1 MTRSTILCSLTA
13 LSLFVLL
20 VFEVSRGQLVDEFT
34 APQLN
39 EDLWVIMEVGNASYE
54 IKDGKLILSSPDVT
68 DGIILYYKDEVIEPG
83 FSFEVKLDSSGIVNS
98 GYVTTMAIMTP
109 PEMSDV
115 YNALRLGQFRLKADA
130 WRIRDETIQ
139 TILDGTVKGDMG
151 VYRID
156 LEEDML
162 RFYFDGEEV
171 AEIPKVAETRFFCI
185 SPDPYAEDYSG
196 EIVVEYIKVSAP
208 WVAVEAAGKLT
219 TLWGKIKI
227 K

>member
-13 LSLFVLL
+13 LSLFILF
-20 VFEVSRGQLVDEFT
+20 VFEVSGGQLVDEFT

-39 EDLWVIMEVGNASYE
+39 EDLWVIMEVGDASYE

-68 DGIILYYKDEVIEPG
+68 DGIILYYKDEVIDPG

-109 PEMSDV
+109 PELSDV

-208 WVAVEAAGKLT
+208 WVAVEAAGKLA

-227 K
+227 Q

>member
-13 LSLFVLL
+13 LSLFILL
-20 VFEVSRGQLVDEFT
+20 VFEVSGGELTDEFT
-34 APQLN
+34 SAQLN
-39 EDLWVIMEVGNASYE
+39 EDLWVIMEVGDASYE
-54 IKDGKLILSSPDVT
+54 IKDGKLILSSPKET
-68 DGIILYYKDEVIEPG
+68 DGIILYYKDELIEPG

-98 GYVTTMAIMTP
+98 GYVTTMKIMTP
-109 PEMSDV
+109 PEVSDV
-115 YNALRLGQFRLKADA
+115 YNALRLGQFRLKAGA
-130 WRIRDETIQ
+130 WRIRDEAIQ

-156 LEEDML
+156 LEEDVL

-208 WVAVEAAGKLT
+208 WVAVEAVGKLT